1 MGYGTRAMQL
11 LIDYYSGRI
20 CSSIQVSA
28 DAEVGVVTMDAES
41 AGLLHEVIAPRQSLP
56 PLLSELG
63 ERKPESLDYVGV
75 CFGLT
80 SELLRYETL
89 SCYLTTHSLSPV
101 QVLVPE
107 KPLCCNVLATDCC
120 MCSDNCVCSIVYSSL

>member
-20 CSSIQVSA
+20 CSSVQVSA
-28 DAEVGVVTMDAES
+28 DAVTTMDAES
-41 AGLLHEVIAPRQSLP
+41 ADLLHEVIAPRQSLP

-80 SELLRYETL
+80 SELLR
-89 SCYLTTHSLSPV
+89 
-101 QVLVPE
+101 
-107 KPLCCNVLATDCC
+107 
-120 MCSDNCVCSIVYSSL
+120 